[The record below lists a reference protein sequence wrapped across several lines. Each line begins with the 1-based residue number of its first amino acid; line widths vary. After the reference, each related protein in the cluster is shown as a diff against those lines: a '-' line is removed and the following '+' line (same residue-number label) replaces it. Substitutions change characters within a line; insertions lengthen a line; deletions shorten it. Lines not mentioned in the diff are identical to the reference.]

1 MRYAIVED
9 NPFAAEHLRQ
19 LVSSLRKDW
28 ELVFTA
34 DSVEQTAKELAGGA
48 GIDFMFM
55 DIELEDGKCF
65 KLFEKIKTTMPI
77 IFTTAYDEY
86 AIQAFKVNGIDYILK
101 PISKKDLGFALDK
114 MDMIARTKKS
124 AEAETVPQAIQTERL
139 LTTSS
144 DQYSYIDI
152 SDVSWF
158 ICEDN
163 CVFAMMKGGGSKLLT
178 LPNLSE
184 LEKVLPPQN
193 FFRVSRNVI
202 ASIKSIRK
210 VSKYLRGRLL
220 VNVGEGKEMIE
231 VCISAPRRDDFL
243 KWMGR

>member
-1 MRYAIVED
+1 MED

-34 DSVEQTAKELAGGA
+34 DSVEQMAKELAGGA
-48 GIDFMFM
+48 DVDFMFM
-55 DIELEDGKCF
+55 DIELEDGQCF

-77 IFTTAYDEY
+77 IFTTAYEEY

-114 MDMIARTKKS
+114 MDMIVGSIKGA
-124 AEAETVPQAIQTERL
+124 AEAEPAPQTRQSERL
-139 LTTSS
+139 LTMST
-144 DQYSYIDI
+144 DQYDYVNI

-184 LEKVLPPQN
+184 LEKVLPPKD
-193 FFRVSRNVI
+193 FFRVSRNVV
-202 ASIKSIRK
+202 ASIQSIRK

-220 VNVGEGKEMIE
+220 VNVGEGKDTIE
-231 VCISAPRRDDFL
+231 VCISAPKRDSFL